1 MYKKCLLIAAAVL
14 SLSSCIVM
22 IWDIAPVVVYKEVVN
37 GEGQNLFD
45 EATPGNWLGE
55 TITAVFEDEEYIY
68 PSSGPTRAYAPQMY
82 GLTVSEY
89 GENIAVLYFGELDG
103 EESRESDLV
112 ISWPDGSEDTITV
125 KRIFR
130 WKITGKPDGRTTLK
144 LNGRKTGNP
153 VRIVKK

>member
-14 SLSSCIVM
+14 SLSSCIGM
-22 IWDIAPVVVYKEVVN
+22 KWDIAPVEVYMEVVN

-68 PSSGPTRAYAPQMY
+68 PSSGPTRTYAPQMY

-89 GENIAVLYFGELDG
+89 KNMAVLCFGELDG

-125 KRIFR
+125 KRTFR
-130 WKITGKPDGRTTLK
+130 WKITGKPDGKTTLK

-153 VRIVKK
+153 VRITKK